1 MNALTSL
8 LAVTAMLI
16 TTPTLVLKSG
26 KRIAVDAPVRLESG
40 RVLFRSNQ
48 TLYMVPSSD
57 VDFDATRAAAKPVVD
72 AAQEPEPAKL
82 KVSPA
87 GRHKLLRDLEK
98 NHDGVPATRDQMNIP
113 DAPKKAAQGPS
124 GNEQSWR
131 NSARSYEEQV
141 RQAREN
147 LELLRTRADEL
158 RSQITGFLSQGYHPG
173 QFSYQTTQL
182 ARVEEQ
188 IPHAE
193 LQVRRAERAQAQFM
207 DDARKQGVL
216 PGWLR

>member
-1 MNALTSL
+1 MNAIASL
-8 LAVTAMLI
+8 FVVTAMLI
-16 TTPTLVLKSG
+16 STPTLVLKSG
-26 KRIAVDAPVRLESG
+26 KRIAVDAPVRVENE

-48 TLYMVPSSD
+48 TLYVVPSSD
-57 VDFDATRAAAKPVVD
+57 VDFEATRAAGMPVVE
-72 AAQEPEPAKL
+72 ATPEPAKL
-82 KVSPA
+82 KVSA
-87 GRHKLLRDLEK
+87 ADRQKLLRDLEK
-98 NHDGVPATRDQMNIP
+98 NHQGVPATKEQMSIP

-124 GNEQSWR
+124 GDEWSWR
-131 NSARSYEEQV
+131 RSARAFEEEV
-141 RQAREN
+141 RHAREN

-158 RSQITGFLSQGYHPG
+158 RSQITSFLSQGYNPG

-193 LQVRRAERAQAQFM
+193 LEVRRAERAQAQFL
-207 DDARKQGVL
+207 DDARRQGVL